1 VRIGTERGR
10 NVQRQITQ
18 KRRNVYVLELRK
30 LPEGCFF
37 FAETKRN
44 IAAKFSNLYGSSGF
58 DERKAGIEKLNDSF
72 GWYLTLKAI
81 AESGRFN
88 QPTLT
93 PLQSAEQADLYE
105 AFTYLAACKAEAD
118 YQKRLSE
125 VHSKKS

>member
-1 VRIGTERGR
+1 
-10 NVQRQITQ
+10 
-18 KRRNVYVLELRK
+18 LDARK
-30 LPEGCFF
+30 LPKGCFF

-44 IAAKFSNLYGSSGF
+44 ISTKYANLYGSSGF

-81 AESGRFN
+81 AESGIFN

-93 PLQSAEQADLYE
+93 PLQSAEQANLYE

>member
-1 VRIGTERGR
+1 VRIGTEGGR
-10 NVQRQITQ
+10 NVQRQTAQ
-18 KRRNVYVLELRK
+18 KGGDVYVLELRK
-30 LPEGCFF
+30 LPKGCFF

-44 IAAKFSNLYGSSGF
+44 ISTKYANLYGSSGF

-72 GWYLTLKAI
+72 GWYLTLKSI
-81 AESGRFN
+81 AESGIFN